1 MIGAVGPSREECML
15 ALAPLVESAP
25 VAAFFVQRDVS
36 GELVIVGHN
45 AAAVSLDPEIALR
58 IGRRRAE
65 LTGWSAELLA
75 LAEGV
80 WGDEVLV
87 HDFTPGEA
95 EGGDGRTLRATL
107 LEPVPGVVLAW
118 VEDRTALEAQR
129 AESDEARRTMALGR
143 RARAIAADLEDL
155 LTTIAGAASGA
166 DVLSTDPAVRD
177 ELETIRASA
186 GRAGALLADVLGT
199 PDATTTQLFEFS
211 LDEVTA
217 GVAAEFDAP
226 GAALRGRVEQRPSDW
241 RACLDFGALQHFLG
255 EIGRTALARAP
266 RGSLVYVLDA
276 VQVGVEGLPDDPA
289 AASGEFLRIRVWDE
303 SPRGEATIA
312 ACGFDALFH
321 AGTSEHPADRRVG
334 GGDALAIAGGYARVR
349 QVGGH
354 VRTTTDDAGRSVLA
368 VYLPRAPRLGP
379 ATLPPLDGATLRPA
393 PPDDETRDTEPA
405 TDRPPPPAFT
415 QRPLSLGPQFG
426 FDRPTVPTP
435 AAPTLRPSL
444 PPRASLPPRPSLLP
458 PRTTLLPRATRLPP
472 RTTLLPRASRPPGA
486 SRTSRP
492 PAPMAR
498 RTERVLVAED
508 EQLVRNVVV
517 RTLRAAGFEVVAAVS
532 GDAALA
538 LALADTASFDLL
550 VSDMQ
555 MPGLDGRRLAAE
567 LRTRQPTLRV
577 LFMSGYSDGAFEGE
591 PIGEGASFVAK
602 PFTARELAAAA
613 RRALDA

>member
-87 HDFTPGEA
+87 HAFTPSEA

-129 AESDEARRTMALGR
+129 AESEEAQRTMALGR
-143 RARAIAADLEDL
+143 RARALAADLEDL

-177 ELETIRASA
+177 ELETIRAAA
-186 GRAGALLADVLGT
+186 GRAGALVADLLGT
-199 PDATTTQLFEFS
+199 PDAPTSQLFECS
-211 LDEVTA
+211 LDD
-217 GVAAEFDAP
+217 VAAGLATELDAP
-226 GAALRGRVEQRPSDW
+226 PGALRSRVEQHASEW
-241 RACLDFGALQHFLG
+241 RACLDLGALQHFLG

-266 RGSLVYVLDA
+266 RGALVYALDT

-321 AGTSEHPADRRVG
+321 AGTTERAPSRPAE
-334 GGDALAIAGGYARVR
+334 GGDALALAGGYARIR

-354 VRTTTDDAGRSVLA
+354 VRTTADDAGRSMLA

-379 ATLPPLDGATLRPA
+379 ASLPPFDGATLRPA
-393 PPDDETRDTEPA
+393 PPVDEEPDTERP
-405 TDRPPPPAFT
+405 TDRPPPPTFT
-415 QRPLSLGPQFG
+415 QRPLSLPPQFG

-435 AAPTLRPSL
+435 AVPTLRPSL

-458 PRTTLLPRATRLPP
+458 PRTTRLPP
-472 RTTLLPRASRPPGA
+472 RTTLLPRASRPPA

-492 PAPMAR
+492 PAPMTR

-538 LALADTASFDLL
+538 LALADTAGFDLL

-591 PIGEGASFVAK
+591 PMGEGASFVAK

-613 RRALDA
+613 RRALDG